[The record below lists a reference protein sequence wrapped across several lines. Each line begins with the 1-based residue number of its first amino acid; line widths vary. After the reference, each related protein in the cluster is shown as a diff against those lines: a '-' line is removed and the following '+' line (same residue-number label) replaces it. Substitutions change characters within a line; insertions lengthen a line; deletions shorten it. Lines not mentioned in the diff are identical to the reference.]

1 MSKVVEIRESVMAA
15 DEAVAEKNRKLCREK
30 GILMINLIGSPGSGK
45 TTILESTIRDT
56 GLRFA
61 VIEGDVATT
70 RDADRISVLD
80 VPVIQINTHGGC
92 HLEAHLVAK
101 ALEEIPLDDLDVIVV
116 ENVGNLVCPVEFDLG
131 EDFKVAVNSIPEGS
145 DKPLKYPHL
154 FHKAGAVLLTKTDL
168 LPYISFDLDLFEKD
182 VKNLNPHVPLIKMIA
197 TEGKGIR
204 EWEDLLKVWL
214 EEKRGQ

>member
-15 DEAVAEKNRKLCREK
+15 DEVIAEKNRKLCREK

-70 RDADRISVLD
+70 RDADRISALD
-80 VPVIQINTHGGC
+80 VPAIQINTHGGC

-101 ALEEIPLDDLDVIVV
+101 ALEEISLDDLDVIVV
-116 ENVGNLVCPVEFDLG
+116 ERFLSSCQG
-131 EDFKVAVNSIPEGS
+131 IPATFTAPFS
-145 DKPLKYPHL
+145 PH
-154 FHKAGAVLLTKTDL
+154 AGT
-168 LPYISFDLDLFEKD
+168 
-182 VKNLNPHVPLIKMIA
+182 
-197 TEGKGIR
+197 
-204 EWEDLLKVWL
+204 
-214 EEKRGQ
+214 